1 MELVV
6 TIFDILL
13 KLTTVYKYLGVIL
26 RNYMLERV
34 I

>member
-1 MELVV
+1 MELFV

-13 KLTTVYKYLGVIL
+13 ELTTVYKYLGVIL
-26 RNYMLERV
+26 RNYMLEHV